1 MIFRLILTF
10 SLLSGLTAAAAESA
24 VPAKLASNGPSAIGI
39 ATAGGAFRVAGLP
52 VSGSSTLREG
62 AVVES
67 AGTSA
72 RVLITNGGRADLAP
86 GSRMEVHAD
95 RLQFES
101 GQALVTGPARVTNR
115 EGVLLAQ
122 LAPGTTATL
131 EGGSAPSNAVTI
143 AGQVRQLKGELWL
156 ADAQTGTQFQLK
168 ADGKTLKMLQS
179 SIGKQVSVQ
188 GIAAGGNVI
197 QVQTAVLAKAAAAAA
212 GSASTAGA
220 AVGAI
225 STKVIIAGVVVAG
238 GASGAAVGL
247 TSSGSTNSST
257 ISQ

>member
-197 QVQTAVLAKAAAAAA
+197 QVQTAVLAKAAAAA

-220 AVGAI
+220 AAGAI

>member
-1 MIFRLILTF
+1 MILRMILPIA
-10 SLLSGLTAAAAESA
+10 LLNGLTAAASEKA
-24 VPAKLASNGPSAIGI
+24 VPAKFTNSGPSAIGI
-39 ATAGGAFRVAGLP
+39 ATANGTFRVAGLP
-52 VSGSSTLREG
+52 VSGSSTLRDG

-67 AGTSA
+67 TGTPA

-86 GSRMEVHAD
+86 GSRMEVHSD

-101 GQALVTGPARVTNR
+101 GQVLVMGPARVTNR

-122 LAPGTTATL
+122 LAPGSAATL
-131 EGGSAPSNAVTI
+131 EGGSSPSNAVTLV
-143 AGQVRQLKGELWL
+143 GQVRQLKGELWL

-179 SIGKQVSVQ
+179 SIGRQVSVQ
-188 GIAAGGNVI
+188 GTAVGGNVI
-197 QVQTAVLAKAAAAAA
+197 QVQAAILAKAAAAGA
-212 GSASTAGA
+212 ASTAGA
-220 AVGAI
+220 VAAGI

-238 GASGAAVGL
+238 AASGAAVGF
-247 TSSGSTNSST
+247 TSGGSTNSAT